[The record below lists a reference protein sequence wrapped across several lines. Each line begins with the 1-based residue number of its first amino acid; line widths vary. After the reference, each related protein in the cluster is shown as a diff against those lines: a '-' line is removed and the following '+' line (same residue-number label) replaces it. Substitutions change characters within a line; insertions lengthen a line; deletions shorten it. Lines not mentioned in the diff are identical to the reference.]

1 MSEMNLN
8 ERIYEL
14 RREREWTQEQLAQ
27 KLGVSYQAVSKWEN
41 AQACPDISLLP
52 AIADLFEVSIDSLFG
67 REKQCV
73 QADLP
78 WEDDQAFHLAI
89 YAGRRLV
96 SEQEIKKLA
105 GKGEV
110 CTVRY
115 AGEARD
121 VHCLLNLLCEADVQG
136 SVQAGGGV
144 TCSGDVGGSVQA
156 GAVTCGD
163 VGGSVEAGA
172 VTCGDVAGDVHSGS
186 IKCGDI
192 EGDVT
197 SDSVK
202 CGDIEGNVQA
212 AGDVNCGDVGGSVQ
226 VKDGGDVNCGDVEGD
241 VVVKDGGS
249 MECGDVNGNVQVNGK
264 LTCDEISGSVT
275 YTTPDGK
282 PADGAKVVT
291 HRMQKVRH
299 EWKTDDGRELSVE
312 WYAPRKD
319 KDKDEGDSDEDDDN
333 E

>member
-121 VHCLLNLLCEADVQG
+121 VYCLLNLLCEADVQG

-192 EGDVT
+192 EGSVT

-226 VKDGGDVNCGDVEGD
+226 
-241 VVVKDGGS
+241 VKDGGS

>member
-8 ERIYEL
+8 GRIYEL

-41 AQACPDISLLP
+41 AQACPDITLLP

-67 REKQCV
+67 REKREEPAR
-73 QADLP
+73 ADLP

-96 SEQEIKKLA
+96 SEQEIRKLA

-121 VHCLLNLLCEADVQG
+121 VHCLLNLVCEEEVQG

-186 IKCGDI
+186 
-192 EGDVT
+192 
-197 SDSVK
+197 VK
-202 CGDIEGNVQA
+202 CGDVSGSIEAGGGVNCGDVEGDVHA
-212 AGDVNCGDVGGSVQ
+212 AGDVSCGDVGGSIQVKDGGSVNCGDVG
-226 VKDGGDVNCGDVEGD
+226 GD

-249 MECGDVNGNVQVNGK
+249 MECGDVSGDVQVNGR
-264 LTCDEISGSVT
+264 LSCDEISGSVT
-275 YTTPDGK
+275 CTSPDGK

-299 EWKTDDGRELSVE
+299 EWKADDGRELSVE
-312 WYAPRKD
+312 WYAPK
-319 KDKDEGDSDEDDDN
+319 KDDD

>member
-52 AIADLFEVSIDSLFG
+52 AIANLFEVSIDSLFG

-121 VHCLLNLLCEADVQG
+121 VHCLLNLVCEADVQG
-136 SVQAGGGV
+136 SVQAGSV
-144 TCSGDVGGSVQA
+144 TCGDVGGSVQA
-156 GAVTCGD
+156 GSVTCGD

-172 VTCGDVAGDVHSGS
+172 VTCGDVAGDVHSSS

-202 CGDIEGNVQA
+202 CGDIEGDVHA
-212 AGDVNCGDVGGSVQ
+212 AGDVNCGGVGGSVQ
-226 VKDGGDVNCGDVEGD
+226 VKDGGDLSCGDVEGD

-249 MECGDVNGNVQVNGK
+249 MECGDVNGDVQVNGK

-275 YTTPDGK
+275 YTSPDGK

-291 HRMQKVRH
+291 HRTQKERR
-299 EWKTDDGRELSVE
+299 EWTTDDGRELSVE

-319 KDKDEGDSDEDDDN
+319 EDEEDSGEDDD

>member
-8 ERIYEL
+8 GRIYEL

-41 AQACPDISLLP
+41 AQACPDIALLP

-67 REKQCV
+67 REKREEPAR
-73 QADLP
+73 ADLP

-96 SEQEIKKLA
+96 SEQEIRKLA

-121 VHCLLNLLCEADVQG
+121 VHCLLNLVCEEEVQG

-172 VTCGDVAGDVHSGS
+172 VTCGDVEGDVHG
-186 IKCGDI
+186 G
-192 EGDVT
+192 
-197 SDSVK
+197 SVK
-202 CGDIEGNVQA
+202 CGDVSGSIE
-212 AGDVNCGDVGGSVQ
+212 AGGGVNCGDVEGDVHAAGDVSCGDVGGGIQ
-226 VKDGGDVNCGDVEGD
+226 VKDGGSVNCGDVEGD

-249 MECGDVNGNVQVNGK
+249 MECGDVSGDVQVNGR
-264 LTCDEISGSVT
+264 LSCGEISGSVT
-275 YTTPDGK
+275 CTSPDGK

-312 WYAPRKD
+312 WYAPK
-319 KDKDEGDSDEDDDN
+319 KDDD

>member
-212 AGDVNCGDVGGSVQ
+212 A
-226 VKDGGDVNCGDVEGD
+226 
-241 VVVKDGGS
+241 DGGS

-275 YTTPDGK
+275 CTTPDGK

-291 HRMQKVRH
+291 HRMQKVCR
-299 EWKTDDGRELSVE
+299 EWKTDDGRELHVE

>member
-52 AIADLFEVSIDSLFG
+52 TIADLFEVSIDSLFG

-121 VHCLLNLLCEADVQG
+121 VHCLLNLVCEEDVQG
-136 SVQAGGGV
+136 NVQAGN
-144 TCSGDVGGSVQA
+144 
-156 GAVTCGD
+156 VTCGD
-163 VGGSVEAGA
+163 VGGNVEAGSVA
-172 VTCGDVAGDVHSGS
+172 CGDVGGNVEAGSATCGDVAGDVHSG
-186 IKCGDI
+186 K
-192 EGDVT
+192 
-197 SDSVK
+197 VK
-202 CGDIEGNVQA
+202 CGDVSGSVEAGDAVNCGDVEGDVHA
-212 AGDVNCGDVGGSVQ
+212 AGDVSCGDVGGSVQ
-226 VKDGGDVNCGDVEGD
+226 VKDGGCVECGDVEGD
-241 VVVKDGGS
+241 VLVKDGGS

-264 LTCDEISGSVT
+264 LTCDEIGGSVT
-275 YTTPDGK
+275 CTAPDGK

-291 HRMQKVRH
+291 HKMQKVRH
-299 EWKTDDGRELSVE
+299 EWTTDDGRELSVE
-312 WYAPRKD
+312 WCAPRKD
-319 KDKDEGDSDEDDDN
+319 KDEDEDDSGEDDD

>member
-121 VHCLLNLLCEADVQG
+121 VYCALGLTCEGDIRG
-136 SVQAGGGV
+136 DVQAGGGG
-144 TCSGDVGGSVQA
+144 TCEDVGG
-156 GAVTCGD
+156 
-163 VGGSVEAGA
+163 
-172 VTCGDVAGDVHSGS
+172 DVHG
-186 IKCGDI
+186 G
-192 EGDVT
+192 G
-197 SDSVK
+197 VK
-202 CGDIEGNVQA
+202 CGDIGGNVEA
-212 AGDVNCGDVGGSVQ
+212 NGDVRCEGDI
-226 VKDGGDVNCGDVEGD
+226 GGDVQAGGKIECGEVSGSVEAVGDVACGDVEGN
-241 VVVKDGGS
+241 VTSRSGNVS
-249 MECGDVNGNVQVNGK
+249 CGDVSGNAYVTGTLQ
-264 LTCDEISGSVT
+264 CDEISGSVT
-275 YTTPDGK
+275 YTSPDGK

>member
-136 SVQAGGGV
+136 
-144 TCSGDVGGSVQA
+144 
-156 GAVTCGD
+156 
-163 VGGSVEAGA
+163 
-172 VTCGDVAGDVHSGS
+172 
-186 IKCGDI
+186 
-192 EGDVT
+192 
-197 SDSVK
+197 
-202 CGDIEGNVQA
+202 NVQA

-249 MECGDVNGNVQVNGK
+249 MECGDVNGNVQVNGR
-264 LTCDEISGSVT
+264 LSCDEISGSVT
-275 YTTPDGK
+275 CTSPDGK

-319 KDKDEGDSDEDDDN
+319 KDKDEGNSDEDDDN

>member
-136 SVQAGGGV
+136 SVQAG
-144 TCSGDVGGSVQA
+144 SG
-156 GAVTCGD
+156 VTCGD
-163 VGGSVEAGA
+163 VGGNVQAGS
-172 VTCGDVAGDVHSGS
+172 VTCGDVSGNVEAGSATCGDVEGDVHG
-186 IKCGDI
+186 G
-192 EGDVT
+192 
-197 SDSVK
+197 SVK
-202 CGDIEGNVQA
+202 CGDVSGSIEAGGGVNCGDVEGNVQA

>member
-67 REKQCV
+67 REEEPAQRF
-73 QADLP
+73 DLP
-78 WEDDQAFHLAI
+78 WEDDQAYHLAI

-121 VHCLLNLLCEADVQG
+121 VYCLLNLLCEADVQG

-144 TCSGDVGGSVQA
+144 TCSGDVGGDVH
-156 GAVTCGD
+156 GGGVTCGDEGGNVHGGGVTCGD
-163 VGGSVEAGA
+163 VGG
-172 VTCGDVAGDVHSGS
+172 DVHG
-186 IKCGDI
+186 G
-192 EGDVT
+192 G
-197 SDSVK
+197 VK
-202 CGDIEGNVQA
+202 CGDIGGNVEA
-212 AGDVNCGDVGGSVQ
+212 NGDVRCEGDI
-226 VKDGGDVNCGDVEGD
+226 GGDVQAGGKIECGEVSGSVEAVGDVACGDVEGN
-241 VVVKDGGS
+241 VTSRSGNVS
-249 MECGDVNGNVQVNGK
+249 CGDVSGNAYVTGTLQ
-264 LTCDEISGSVT
+264 CDEISGSVT
-275 YTTPDGK
+275 YTSPDGK

>member
-14 RREREWTQEQLAQ
+14 RREREWTQEQLAR

-41 AQACPDISLLP
+41 AQACPDIAPLP

-73 QADLP
+73 PADLP

-144 TCSGDVGGSVQA
+144 TLRRGTWAAVCRQA
-156 GAVTCGD
+156 
-163 VGGSVEAGA
+163 
-172 VTCGDVAGDVHSGS
+172 
-186 IKCGDI
+186 
-192 EGDVT
+192 
-197 SDSVK
+197 
-202 CGDIEGNVQA
+202 
-212 AGDVNCGDVGGSVQ
+212 
-226 VKDGGDVNCGDVEGD
+226 
-241 VVVKDGGS
+241 
-249 MECGDVNGNVQVNGK
+249 
-264 LTCDEISGSVT
+264 L
-275 YTTPDGK
+275 
-282 PADGAKVVT
+282 
-291 HRMQKVRH
+291 
-299 EWKTDDGRELSVE
+299 
-312 WYAPRKD
+312 
-319 KDKDEGDSDEDDDN
+319 
-333 E
+333 

>member
-41 AQACPDISLLP
+41 AQACPDIALLP

-67 REKQCV
+67 REKQEAPV

-96 SEQEIKKLA
+96 SEQEIRKLA

-121 VHCLLNLLCEADVQG
+121 VHCLLNLVCEEEVQG

-144 TCSGDVGGSVQA
+144 TCGDVGGSVQA
-156 GAVTCGD
+156 GSVTCGD

-186 IKCGDI
+186 
-192 EGDVT
+192 
-197 SDSVK
+197 VK
-202 CGDIEGNVQA
+202 CGDVSGSIE
-212 AGDVNCGDVGGSVQ
+212 AGGGVNCGDVEGDVHAVGDVSCGDVSGCIQ
-226 VKDGGDVNCGDVEGD
+226 VKDGGSVNCGDVEGD

-249 MECGDVNGNVQVNGK
+249 MECGDVSGDVQVNGR
-264 LTCDEISGSVT
+264 LSCGEISGSVT
-275 YTTPDGK
+275 YTSPDGK

-299 EWKTDDGRELSVE
+299 EWKADDGRELSVE
-312 WYAPRKD
+312 WYAPK
-319 KDKDEGDSDEDDDN
+319 KDDDD

>member
-41 AQACPDISLLP
+41 AQACPDIALLP

-121 VHCLLNLLCEADVQG
+121 VYCALGLTCEGDIRG
-136 SVQAGGGV
+136 DVQAGGGV
-144 TCSGDVGGSVQA
+144 TCEDVGG
-156 GAVTCGD
+156 
-163 VGGSVEAGA
+163 
-172 VTCGDVAGDVHSGS
+172 DVHG
-186 IKCGDI
+186 G
-192 EGDVT
+192 G
-197 SDSVK
+197 VK
-202 CGDIEGNVQA
+202 CGDIGGNVEA
-212 AGDVNCGDVGGSVQ
+212 NGDVRCEGDI
-226 VKDGGDVNCGDVEGD
+226 GGDVQAGGKIECGEVSGSVEAVGDVACGDVEGN
-241 VVVKDGGS
+241 VTSRSGNVS
-249 MECGDVNGNVQVNGK
+249 CGDVSGNAYVTGTLQ
-264 LTCDEISGSVT
+264 CDEISGSVT
-275 YTTPDGK
+275 YTSPDGK